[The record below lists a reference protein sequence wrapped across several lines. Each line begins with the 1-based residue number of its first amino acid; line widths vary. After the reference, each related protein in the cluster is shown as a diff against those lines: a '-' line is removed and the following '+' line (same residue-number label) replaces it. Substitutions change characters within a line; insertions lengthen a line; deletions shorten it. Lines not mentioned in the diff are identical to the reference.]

1 MSSSYDRLKT
11 VKFWHFARSGGPFLK
26 SAHILFS
33 LPVFCAKWAF
43 SPKETHTQKALLHR
57 VHLINTNHTEI
68 ILELTWW
75 LSWGLRESRFGW
87 YPPLC
92 SAFHGQLWGSCS
104 QQWLKNVVE
113 VIMGHG
119 LNWQVGEYSGFQN
132 KMKRTGK
139 TVMDV
144 PHSAGSQWPD
154 TVHKTEVHSCKVQYH
169 PQCVPC
175 LLQINSETI
184 QLLSHRETDR
194 CLAGCIKLL
203 HTRERNLMEDRM
215 DVRSWLWLEQYLWEG
230 ILSILVKHKLSPH
243 TALLILLN
251 NFTKLA
257 STFKSDYQIIWVTTN
272 HYLITTVQRELDTDK
287 VEYIPKG
294 TTIFSPM
301 KNLSIL
307 CHYLL
312 KDAQLSLR
320 HNSFSGKALPTYQ

>member
-1 MSSSYDRLKT
+1 
-11 VKFWHFARSGGPFLK
+11 
-26 SAHILFS
+26 
-33 LPVFCAKWAF
+33 
-43 SPKETHTQKALLHR
+43 
-57 VHLINTNHTEI
+57 
-68 ILELTWW
+68 
-75 LSWGLRESRFGW
+75 
-87 YPPLC
+87 
-92 SAFHGQLWGSCS
+92 
-104 QQWLKNVVE
+104 
-113 VIMGHG
+113 
-119 LNWQVGEYSGFQN
+119 
-132 KMKRTGK
+132 
-139 TVMDV
+139 MDV

-257 STFKSDYQIIWVTTN
+257 STFKSDYQIIWVIRN
-272 HYLITTVQRELDTDK
+272 HYLITLQFKGNWIQTKWNIYPKVLLSLVPWKTYQFFAIICWRTPSYPLDTTAS
-287 VEYIPKG
+287 VER
-294 TTIFSPM
+294 
-301 KNLSIL
+301 L
-307 CHYLL
+307 CLL
-312 KDAQLSLR
+312 INKL
-320 HNSFSGKALPTYQ
+320 